1 MTSKNARWNTLSPR
15 HRDTEVL
22 FIYLQALR
30 IAKAEGRI
38 TQVWEALDDIA
49 GNALW
54 CETYSVRLRFLAT
67 LEAHKSEYRIEGCT
81 SDQFACL
88 DSFWDLPKRA

>member
-1 MTSKNARWNTLSPR
+1 MTSQKARRNTLSPR

-22 FIYLQALR
+22 FIHLQALR
-30 IAKAEGRI
+30 TAKANGSI
-38 TQVWEALDDIA
+38 IQVWEALDDIA
-49 GNALW
+49 GHALW
-54 CETYSVRLRFLAT
+54 CETYSVRVRFLAT
-67 LEAHKSEYRIEGCT
+67 LEAHRSEYRTEGCT